1 MGLLAL
7 LRLVS
12 PRSRLPS
19 SSLASPL
26 PLPLPPPVSQ
36 AYRTGLTDKLTFAS
50 TVWALLIATLVSP
63 LVFRVV
69 VTRAESDR
77 GVGEKESGGGGA
89 GTGEAVLT
97 LTGDDETG
105 L

>member
-1 MGLLAL
+1 M
-7 LRLVS
+7 
-12 PRSRLPS
+12 
-19 SSLASPL
+19 
-26 PLPLPPPVSQ
+26 
-36 AYRTGLTDKLTFAS
+36 
-50 TVWALLIATLVSP
+50 WALLIATLVSP